1 MSILLD
7 LEDEQGLLPEGAAE
21 LMQCVADACAAC
33 EAPAVPLVAHVQLT
47 DDEGIRALNAAYR
60 GVDRSTDVL
69 SFPTVPYP
77 KGKTARDCKTLLEQ
91 EWDVEC
97 GRCFIGD
104 LIISLPRAA
113 EQAREYGHSLAREV
127 GYLTAHALFHLM
139 GYDHME
145 ETDKR
150 RMRTMEEKALAKAGV
165 SRMTD
170 EGLLQAA
177 RDALKFSYSPYS
189 KYAVGAA
196 LLCPDGTVYTGC
208 NIENASYGVTMC
220 AERTALFKAVS
231 EGHHDFEAIA
241 IASEKNAP
249 WPCGACR
256 QALYEFAPQLR
267 VLVTWPDHVEKTT
280 LDKLLP
286 CGFGPKG
293 QATEFLG

>member
-7 LEDEQGLLPEGAAE
+7 LEDEQRLLPAGAAE
-21 LMQCVADACAAC
+21 LMQCVADACAVC

-77 KGKTARDCKTLLEQ
+77 KGKTARDCKALLEQ
-91 EWDVEC
+91 EWDVEW

-165 SRMTD
+165 SRTTD

-208 NIENASYGVTMC
+208 NIENASYGATIC
-220 AERTALFKAVS
+220 AERTAVSKAVS
-231 EGHHDFEAIA
+231 EGARRFIAIA
-241 IASEKNAP
+241 IAGDEGFP
-249 WPCGACR
+249 WPCGICR
-256 QALYEFAPQLR
+256 QVLNEFAPDIR
-267 VLVTWPDHVEKTT
+267 VICGSRAGGMQVTT
-280 LDKLLP
+280 LRELLP
-286 CGFGPKG
+286 HGFGPADL
-293 QATEFLG
+293 Q